1 MYSPDRV
8 YDNDDHYDPATGIVW
23 SRADADAD
31 GGLMINGFWCVP
43 NRRHLTAPALRAELE
58 GHGLRVLEQS
68 GPMGGEIV
76 CEIATAG

>member
-1 MYSPDRV
+1 
-8 YDNDDHYDPATGIVW
+8 
-23 SRADADAD
+23 
-31 GGLMINGFWCVP
+31 MINGFRRVP